1 MPDQWMVYGVTGYT
15 GALIAR
21 EAVRQGL
28 KPLLAGRSES
38 VAAIAGEL
46 DLESRIFSL
55 KDADAVRQGLEGMK
69 LVLLTAGPFS
79 ATSAPVVQACLD
91 QGCHYLDITG
101 EIDVF
106 EAVFARDAEARD
118 RNVALCP
125 GVGFDVIPT
134 DCVAAVLADAL
145 PDAHMLRLGF
155 ESHSGFSPGTA
166 KTSVEGFAGGG
177 RIRRNGRI
185 QRVPLGYKFD
195 RIDFGAGPRLGVTIP
210 WGDVSTAYYTTG
222 IPNIE
227 TYIPISPRNARRMMV
242 ANWIRPLAALRPVQA
257 LMKKRAGKVRGPDEN
272 KRSRTPAYVWG
283 DIRNGKKEVRTAR
296 VVTANG
302 YDVTIHGSLSVVRHL
317 LENHAAGALTPS
329 RLMGPDFVSR
339 LPGCGEIEIE

>member
-1 MPDQWMVYGVTGYT
+1 MPDQWMIYGATGYT

-28 KPLLAGRSES
+28 KPVLAGRSES
-38 VAAIAGEL
+38 VAAIADEL
-46 DLESRIFSL
+46 NLEYRIFSL
-55 KDADAVRQGLEGMK
+55 KEADAVRQGLEGMG

-79 ATSAPVVQACLD
+79 STSAPVVQGCLD

-118 RNVALCP
+118 RKVALCP

-145 PDAHMLRLGF
+145 PDAHVLRLGF

-177 RIRRNGRI
+177 RVRRNGRI
-185 QRVPLGYKFD
+185 QRVPLGYKFEQ
-195 RIDFGAGPRLGVTIP
+195 IDFGDGPRLGVTIP
-210 WGDVSTAYYTTG
+210 WGDVSSAYYTTG

-227 TYIPISPRNARRMMV
+227 TYIPILPRNARRLMV

-257 LMKKRAGKVRGPDEN
+257 LMKMRAGKVRGPDEA
-272 KRSRTPAYVWG
+272 KRSRNPGYVWG
-283 DIRNGKKEVRTAR
+283 DVRNKKNELRTAR

-302 YDVTIHGSLSVVRHL
+302 YDLTIHGSLAVVRHL
-317 LENHAAGALTPS
+317 LENPAAGAFTPS
-329 RLMGPDFVSR
+329 RLMGSDLVSR
-339 LPGCGEIEIE
+339 LPGSGQIEIE